1 MGRRGSQRT
10 LATAEDLEELRR
22 KPWDRHRQRQGM
34 EDGSK
39 LWGSWGLFPPYT
51 VLVGS
56 PYWCLGLL
64 PVFPLSWSDL
74 DLLGGGASDEWQTV
88 SLWGSTPHNK
98 FDLHV
103 NYLHLVTLCSSQWA
117 SGLLD
122 QLFYLSMKT
131 LGPGWPGSLALDQFS
146 WWTDGS
152 S

>member
-39 LWGSWGLFPPYT
+39 LGGSWGRFLPYT

-56 PYWCLGLL
+56 PYWGLWLL

-74 DLLGGGASDEWQTV
+74 DLLGGGASDE
-88 SLWGSTPHNK
+88 
-98 FDLHV
+98 
-103 NYLHLVTLCSSQWA
+103 
-117 SGLLD
+117 
-122 QLFYLSMKT
+122 
-131 LGPGWPGSLALDQFS
+131 
-146 WWTDGS
+146 
-152 S
+152 